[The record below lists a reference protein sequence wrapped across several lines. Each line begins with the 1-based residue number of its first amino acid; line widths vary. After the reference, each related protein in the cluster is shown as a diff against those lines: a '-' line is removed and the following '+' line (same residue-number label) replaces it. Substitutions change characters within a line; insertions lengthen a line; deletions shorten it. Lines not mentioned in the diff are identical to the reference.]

1 MVEDD
6 ILAEEDVAVLDKPS
20 DLIILKRLQL
30 QLAQADNEK
39 LRLQLSQGS
48 STSEPPFCLS
58 DALKFVPLFPEEDS
72 DGFFI
77 SFERAA
83 ALYEWPEDKCVLLAH
98 NSFRGKAQDVFRSLD
113 STITN
118 DYHVVKKSI
127 LHAYQKVPEAYRQQ
141 FRSCRKAEGETS
153 HLEERGINSLEETG
167 PSADHYALI
176 NPDLAPKNKLHVLPP
191 YPPKQMSVAPVR
203 PPLFRDTRDSHFV
216 RPLVPVRPAGGVPH
230 QNVGRELR
238 PPPYCRY
245 CKNPGHQIHECMK
258 LASKNTSSPHGR
270 VVLHTS
276 VRPDEV
282 ELPQI
287 PQVSEKLDLSPC
299 LVTVPSNIPP
309 SFQPFCSSGRVAAS
323 CTVNFSS
330 PVTILRDTGSDLSCI
345 LKEDVANFECYTGE
359 TVLVSGL
366 PGTAQYPLCSVYLT
380 SAFVTR
386 QVTLAIVDTL
396 PVPKVSILIGH
407 DLAPNP
413 IVVDVPSIVNN
424 TSKVEKQYPNLFPNC
439 AVTRSQ
445 SKRLAEAP
453 SEETN
458 DPTDDL
464 FLGELFNDAIPAPLP
479 TETHS
484 NALPTTREALIQQQS
499 RDPELQKFFN
509 NLTEEG
515 ETTLRTALKVAHSH
529 LGQAQERMK
538 LNYDKRYKVQIR
550 TFKTGDSVLAL
561 LPLPNH
567 PLQSKFYGPYTVLE
581 RAGDLN
587 YVIATPDRR
596 KKIRTK
602 LANSQILADLSH
614 KVMHLPPSQA
624 GDITFLLQEFQDVC
638 GDVPQLCPL
647 LHHDVDVQGAKPIRQ
662 TPYRL
667 GPEKR
672 ELLQE
677 EVGRADW
684 CPSLPG

>member
-141 FRSCRKAEGETS
+141 FRSCRKAEGET
-153 HLEERGINSLEETG
+153 
-167 PSADHYALI
+167 
-176 NPDLAPKNKLHVLPP
+176 
-191 YPPKQMSVAPVR
+191 
-203 PPLFRDTRDSHFV
+203 
-216 RPLVPVRPAGGVPH
+216 
-230 QNVGRELR
+230 
-238 PPPYCRY
+238 Y

-366 PGTAQYPLCSVYLT
+366 PGTARYPLCSVYLT

-614 KVMHLPPSQA
+614 KVMHLPPPQA